1 MVEAAALWI
10 RGGELLQ
17 PLRILLSISQER
29 SHARAM
35 AGQGRGG
42 GVKRQSKDW
51 LFSFPEKSI
60 DTTIGRGACL
70 VTLVARADFAV
81 NEGVRGEQGDHQRL
95 HAAIVICICLVG
107 FL

>member
-1 MVEAAALWI
+1 MDSWQRATSSASDSFEHLA
-10 RGGELLQ
+10 GEV
-17 PLRILLSISQER
+17 
-29 SHARAM
+29 ARPRH
-35 AGQGRGG
+35 GRGG

-60 DTTIGRGACL
+60 DTTIGRGACS

-95 HAAIVICICLVG
+95 HAAIVICICPVG

>member
-1 MVEAAALWI
+1 MDSWRRATSAASDSFEHLA
-10 RGGELLQ
+10 GEV
-17 PLRILLSISQER
+17 
-29 SHARAM
+29 ARPRH
-35 AGQGRGG
+35 GRGG

-60 DTTIGRGACL
+60 DTNIGRGACS

-95 HAAIVICICLVG
+95 HAAIVIGICLMG

>member
-35 AGQGRGG
+35 AEGGR

-60 DTTIGRGACL
+60 DTTIGRGACS

>member
-1 MVEAAALWI
+1 MVAAAALWI

-35 AGQGRGG
+35 AEVG

-60 DTTIGRGACL
+60 DTTIGRGACS

>member
-1 MVEAAALWI
+1 VDSWRQATSAASDSFEHLA
-10 RGGELLQ
+10 GEVAR
-17 PLRILLSISQER
+17 PRHGR
-29 SHARAM
+29 SR
-35 AGQGRGG
+35 QRW

-60 DTTIGRGACL
+60 DTTIGRGACS